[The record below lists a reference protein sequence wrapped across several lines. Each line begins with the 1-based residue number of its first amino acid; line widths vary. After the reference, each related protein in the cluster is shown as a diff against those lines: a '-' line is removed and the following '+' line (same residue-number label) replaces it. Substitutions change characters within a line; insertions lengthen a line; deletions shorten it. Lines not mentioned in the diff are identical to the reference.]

1 MELAWW
7 VGDGDEWHHDQ
18 IQVDVCLIPTGVPHD
33 SADAADLFV
42 WCSVDQILFG
52 LILDLCAV
60 VSFSRRPTI
69 RLGLIQCWLNW
80 LIFGMVGVVMIPV
93 SRIGDLI
100 YAENNPMSKIQE
112 EKWADGNSVWYCLF
126 ISQTM
131 NFIWFIISHKN
142 VKWHIRHYSK
152 VVGPHHSLLKGG
164 KEKVLN
170 SHIVPC
176 LACRFLH
183 HRKLPVE

>member
-1 MELAWW
+1 MGMSGTMIRFELTLVWFWQVFRMTLLTLLICSCDVPLIRSCSAWSLICVLSFRS
-7 VGDGDEWHHDQ
+7 VGG
-18 IQVDVCLIPTGVPHD
+18 
-33 SADAADLFV
+33 
-42 WCSVDQILFG
+42 
-52 LILDLCAV
+52 
-60 VSFSRRPTI
+60 PTI

-170 SHIVPC
+170 SHNVPC